1 MSSLRTLARP
11 YARAAVDLARGAGAL
26 APWHEALQSAALLVA
41 DPASRE
47 WLDNPRLSV
56 EQQAALFLPPGEQLD
71 SAFGRFLLLMSENGR
86 LSLLP
91 EISDLFAE
99 LRAEAER
106 TLTVRVRTA
115 AAIDPVQEQMLTGA
129 LARRFDRAV
138 ELAVEVEPDL
148 LGGAI
153 IDAGDVVIDGSL
165 RTRLERLG
173 EALRS

>member
-11 YARAAVDLARGAGAL
+11 YARAAFDLARGAGAL

-86 LSLLP
+86 LSLLS

-106 TLTVRVRTA
+106 
-115 AAIDPVQEQMLTGA
+115 
-129 LARRFDRAV
+129 
-138 ELAVEVEPDL
+138 
-148 LGGAI
+148 
-153 IDAGDVVIDGSL
+153 
-165 RTRLERLG
+165 
-173 EALRS
+173 